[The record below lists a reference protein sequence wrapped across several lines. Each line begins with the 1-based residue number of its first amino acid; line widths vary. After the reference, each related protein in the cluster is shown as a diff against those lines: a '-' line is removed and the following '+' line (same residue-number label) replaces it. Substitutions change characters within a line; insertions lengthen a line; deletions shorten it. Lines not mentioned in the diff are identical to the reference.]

1 MTIIKIAEVV
11 TNTVVDFPA
20 LLNTKILNLAVNTA
34 YIVQFD
40 IKRVGNDGAGKPFDV
55 QIRTTPPGAGTR
67 LPWFVNVVNGDPLY
81 DRVLQGDITTTF
93 STKKARFT
101 TPGTIDTNE
110 TYYLTLVKNQ
120 AAWGSTTDKYVVDNV
135 SISAEVTWTGASS
148 ADWSTAGNWDTG
160 ALPTEFDYVTIPTG
174 TGNNPTISATTA
186 AVANNIT
193 TNDVLTIASGGS
205 LIVGGTSTGNVTY
218 NRNLTFTAGNSEG
231 WHLVG
236 SPVVGQA
243 YNNAY
248 ADDNN
253 IATSGTKRGIAP
265 YDNSVTSNNWDYLE
279 SDDSNSGDFN
289 TAQGYSLKTTATTDV
304 SFIRYIKYRR
314 CRIKQLLLVQGLLLT

>member
-1 MTIIKIAEVV
+1 MKKITILLTFLITAMSYGQVSIADGDFTNSSLGILSKNASATEWFGATNRTTTPDCNGTTIPAREDTQIEVESGNNV
-11 TNTVVDFPA
+11 AVFYDNNKNCKSTTNTVVDFPA

-55 QIRTTPPGAGTR
+55 QIRTTPSGAGTR

-81 DRVLQGDITTTF
+81 DRVPQGDITTTF

-174 TGNNPTISATTA
+174 TGNNPIISATTA

-218 NRNLTFTAGNSEG
+218 TE
-231 WHLVG
+231 
-236 SPVVGQA
+236 
-243 YNNAY
+243 
-248 ADDNN
+248 
-253 IATSGTKRGIAP
+253 I
-265 YDNSVTSNNWDYLE
+265 
-279 SDDSNSGDFN
+279 
-289 TAQGYSLKTTATTDV
+289 
-304 SFIRYIKYRR
+304 
-314 CRIKQLLLVQGLLLT
+314 